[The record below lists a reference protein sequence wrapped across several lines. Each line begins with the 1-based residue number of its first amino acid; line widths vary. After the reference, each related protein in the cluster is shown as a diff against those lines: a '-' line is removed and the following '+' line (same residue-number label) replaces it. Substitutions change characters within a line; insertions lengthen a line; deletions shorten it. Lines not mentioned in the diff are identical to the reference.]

1 MTDLIPDYARMAA
14 VFQYC
19 PETGEVWSKVQRGP
33 FPPGRKV
40 GGVFQPRKGT
50 PYLRMRFDGHNFL
63 LHRVAWLL
71 MTGEWPRGEVDH
83 ADGNGLNNVW
93 ANLRLASRSEQCRNV
108 KAASTNATGV
118 VGVSFHRAT
127 EKYMARGR
135 SGGKEVYLGLFP
147 TIAEAARASKEFRDR
162 EYGAFAP
169 TNRSYGR

>member
-1 MTDLIPDYARMAA
+1 MTDLIPNYAQMAA

-19 PETGEVWSKVQRGP
+19 PETGEVRSMVQRGP

-40 GGVFQPRKGT
+40 GGVFRPRKGT
-50 PYLRMRFDGHNFL
+50 PYLRVKFAGRSFL

-71 MTGEWPRGEVDH
+71 MTGGWPCGEVDH

-93 ANLRLASRSEQCRNV
+93 ANLRLASRAEQCRNV

-127 EKYMARGR
+127 GKYTARGR
-135 SGGKEVYLGLFP
+135 SDGREVYLGLFS
-147 TIAEAARASKEFRDR
+147 TITEAARVSREFRDR

-169 TNRSYGR
+169 TDRSYGP